1 MPSLHENEP
10 QVRILR
16 KQRYNP
22 NFEDYQKEEF
32 PTNTIKRA
40 VRIGGVAG
48 GTLITSYSTGPGSY
62 IQITRLDV
70 IADRETEFYI
80 RDRAGTAKFVY
91 LEAAGM
97 HTELG
102 EQDAPVMVLKGSCE
116 FRSLDAAA
124 AGTYAICFEGIVPQ
138 FGTQAIS

>member
-1 MPSLHENEP
+1 MSPLPENEP

-16 KQRYNP
+16 TEKYNP

-62 IQITRLDV
+62 LLITRLDV

-80 RDRAGTAKFVY
+80 RDRAGTAKFIY

-116 FRSLDAAA
+116 FRSLAGTAT
-124 AGTYAICFEGIVPQ
+124 GTYAMCFEGIVPQ
-138 FGTQAIS
+138 FGTQSVS

>member
-40 VRIGGVAG
+40 GRIGGVDG

-62 IQITRLDV
+62 IQVTRLD
-70 IADRETEFYI
+70 ICADRETEFYI
-80 RDRAGTAKFVY
+80 RDRTGTVDFIF

-97 HTELG
+97 HSVIG
-102 EQDAPVMVLKGSCE
+102 DQYAPVMVLKGSCE
-116 FRSLDAAA
+116 FRSLDAGS
-124 AGTYAICFEGIVPQ
+124 AGTYCISFEGIVPQ
-138 FGTQAIS
+138 FGTQALS